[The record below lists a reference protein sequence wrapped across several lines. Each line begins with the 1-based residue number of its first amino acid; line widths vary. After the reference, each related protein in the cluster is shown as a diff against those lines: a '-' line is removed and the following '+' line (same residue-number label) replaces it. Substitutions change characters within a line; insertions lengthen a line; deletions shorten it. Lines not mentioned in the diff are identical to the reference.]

1 MSLGD
6 EIEDQV
12 VAAMRSFGYT
22 GSDARTYITL
32 LRGHPATGYELA
44 ARGGIPRSAIYSVLK
59 RLERS
64 GLVNALKGKPARYVP
79 MPPER
84 LIEHLK
90 TRFARDIES
99 FETAIN
105 QVVGPQADAVTWT
118 VTGYEAMLAESERLI
133 ASAQHR
139 VVASLWR
146 REAQRLAPAFVRA
159 RERGVDITLFS
170 FTPLPAELGE
180 VLSYGI
186 DEDEL
191 ARHWSRRVILV
202 TDSAQLLVGAT
213 EGSRLDR
220 AVVSE
225 ETALIEMAVANLV
238 LDITLFG
245 ERQSVDT
252 GPIVERLTDRLAPI
266 EQMLDPPP
274 GR

>member
-1 MSLGD
+1 MK
-6 EIEDQV
+6 
-12 VAAMRSFGYT
+12 SFGYT

-59 RLERS
+59 RLERA

-79 MPPER
+79 IPPER
-84 LIEHLK
+84 LVEHLK
-90 TRFARDIES
+90 TRFARDLDS
-99 FETAIN
+99 FEQAIG
-105 QVVGPQADAVTWT
+105 QVVGPRHDAVTWT
-118 VTGYEAMLAESERLI
+118 VTGYEAMLAEAERLI
-133 ASAQHR
+133 VASRRR

-146 REAQRLAPAFVRA
+146 REAQRLAPALGRA
-159 RERGVDITLFS
+159 RERGIDVTLFS
-170 FTPLPAELGE
+170 FTPLPNELGE

-191 ARHWSRRVILV
+191 ARHWPRRVILV
-202 TDSAQLLVGAT
+202 TDAEHLLVGAA

-225 ETALIEMAVANLV
+225 EPALIEMAVANLV
-238 LDITLFG
+238 LDITLLG
-245 ERQSVDT
+245 ERQGVET
-252 GPIVERLTDRLAPI
+252 GPIVARLTDKLAPI
-266 EQMLDPPP
+266 ESLLPDEP

>member
-12 VAAMRSFGYT
+12 VATMKSFGYT

-59 RLERS
+59 RLERA

-79 MPPER
+79 IPSER
-84 LIEHLK
+84 LVEHLK
-90 TRFARDIES
+90 TRFARDIDG
-99 FETAIN
+99 FAQAIA
-105 QVVGPQADAVTWT
+105 QVVGPRHDAVTWT
-118 VTGYEAMLAESERLI
+118 VTGYEAMLAEAERLI
-133 ASAQHR
+133 VGAQQR

-146 REAQRLAPAFVRA
+146 REAQRLAPALIRA
-159 RERGVDITLFS
+159 RERGIDVTLFS
-170 FTPLPAELGE
+170 FTPLPSDLGE
-180 VLSYGI
+180 VMSYGI

-191 ARHWSRRVILV
+191 GRHWSRRVILV
-202 TDSAQLLVGAT
+202 TDADHLLVGGA

-225 ETALIEMAVANLV
+225 EPALIEMAVANLV
-238 LDITLFG
+238 LDITLYG
-245 ERQSVDT
+245 ERKRVDT
-252 GPIVERLTDRLAPI
+252 APVVKRMTDELAPI
-266 EQMLDPPP
+266 EALLPAE
-274 GR
+274 G